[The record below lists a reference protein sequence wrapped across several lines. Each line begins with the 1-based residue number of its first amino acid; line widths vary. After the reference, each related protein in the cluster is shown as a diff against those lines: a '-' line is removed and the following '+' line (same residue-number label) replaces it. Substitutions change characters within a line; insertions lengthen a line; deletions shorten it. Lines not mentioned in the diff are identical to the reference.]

1 MHVLSYCI
9 LGVKS
14 DKFSHNTTYS
24 SWICKINVFSCLFIS
39 YSTMMLYSVIII
51 TRCIYQAL
59 CYLDDKLKYKLLS
72 Y

>member
-39 YSTMMLYSVIII
+39 YSTMMLYSVIIYNEVHI
-51 TRCIYQAL
+51 TQPVLPR
-59 CYLDDKLKYKLLS
+59 
-72 Y
+72 